1 MAQGIGLCGWPLD
14 YRYIF
19 FPRCGISQ
27 IILFRLIKYNI
38 TSANNLLPLRDP
50 HTPDIRHNKANE
62 IVNQSMQLH
71 LIPLTSNILLSLLHI
86 SVTSIYTEISEIR
99 AHNITLNKE

>member
-50 HTPDIRHNKANE
+50 HTPDIRYNKANK
-62 IVNQSMQLH
+62 IANQSMQLH
-71 LIPLTSNILLSLLHI
+71 LILTTANILLSILHI
-86 SVTSIYTEISEIR
+86 SMTSIHTEISEIR
-99 AHNITLNKE
+99 VHDITLGKK